1 MSTVLEFLAHP
12 PIWVAYVSFGAA
24 ILGAPVLAWG
34 ADR

>member
-1 MSTVLEFLAHP
+1 MSAALEFLAHP

-24 ILGAPVLAWG
+24 IFGAPVLAWR